1 MNSFTDILKNYTP
14 ISLDEMDSIRLM
26 NRTDTKF
33 VFNASLLPALLNE
46 LKDHYRVLEIDNNRH
61 FLYHTTYLDTHDFQF
76 FYQHMSSRPGR
87 YKVRYRKYEATGGAF
102 LEVKL
107 KTRQNRTVKWRISR
121 NHSNDMPSDHELEFL
136 SHHVQQVADS
146 LHPVLENQFQRITLA
161 GLQTKERI
169 TIDYNLS
176 FRSPEGNEKRL
187 PFLAIVELKREG
199 FTGSTPITQALK
211 KQRIQPTGFSKY
223 CIGSV
228 MVRNMN
234 KKNILKSKLI
244 LINKLHHES
253 TEYSFA

>member
-1 MNSFTDILKNYTP
+1 MNSFSEILKNFNP

-33 VFNASLLPALLNE
+33 VFNANLLPALLNE
-46 LKDHYRVLEIDNNRH
+46 LKDHYRILEINNNKH
-61 FLYHTTYLDTHDFQF
+61 FPYHTTYLDTHDFQF

-87 YKVRYRKYEATGGAF
+87 YKVRYRKYEATGSAF

-107 KTRQNRTVKWRISR
+107 KNRQNRTVKWRISR
-121 NHSNDMPSDHELEFL
+121 NNSNDVPNEHEVEFL
-136 SHHVQQVADS
+136 SHHVQQVATR
-146 LHPVLENQFQRITLA
+146 LRPVLENQFHRITLA

-176 FRSPEGNEKRL
+176 FRSPEGNEKHL

-199 FTGSTPITQALK
+199 FTGSTPITRALR
-211 KQRIQPTGFSKY
+211 KQRIHPSGFSKY

-228 MVRNMN
+228 LIRHM
-234 KKNILKSKLI
+234 KKQNILKSKLI

-253 TEYSFA
+253 TEYSLT